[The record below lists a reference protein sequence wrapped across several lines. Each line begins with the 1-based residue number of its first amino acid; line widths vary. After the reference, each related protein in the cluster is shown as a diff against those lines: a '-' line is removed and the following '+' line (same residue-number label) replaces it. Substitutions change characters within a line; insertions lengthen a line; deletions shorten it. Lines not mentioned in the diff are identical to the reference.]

1 VPIDQTPLGQHMQ
14 EQMAAIEQ
22 DPNVA
27 DGSAIGGIITIVEVV
42 GPDEGDGGQR
52 RNLRV
57 RSNAHPHVSI
67 GLLEEAK
74 MVQLMTI
81 QGGGQF
87 EEEED

>member
-22 DPNVA
+22 DPNVP
-27 DGSAIGGIITIVEVV
+27 DGAAIGGIITIVEVI
-42 GPDEGDGGQR
+42 GPDEGDGQQA

-57 RSNAHPHVSI
+57 RSNAHPHISI

-81 QGGGQF
+81 QGGGQIA
-87 EEEED
+87 EED

>member
-22 DPNVA
+22 DPNVPEGA
-27 DGSAIGGIITIVEVV
+27 AIGGIITIVEIV
-42 GPDEGDGGQR
+42 GPDEGDGQQS

-57 RSNAHPHVSI
+57 RSNAHPHLTI

-81 QGGGQF
+81 QGGGQVLG
-87 EEEED
+87 DD

>member
-1 VPIDQTPLGQHMQ
+1 MPIDQTPLGQHMQ

-27 DGSAIGGIITIVEVV
+27 DGSSIGGIITIVEIV
-42 GPDEGDGGQR
+42 GPDQDDGQQR

-74 MVQLMTI
+74 MVQLMTV
-81 QGGGQF
+81 QGSGQF
-87 EEEED
+87 EEED

>member
-1 VPIDQTPLGQHMQ
+1 
-14 EQMAAIEQ
+14 MAAIEQ

-27 DGSAIGGIITIVEVV
+27 DGAAIGGIITIVEVI
-42 GPDEGDGGQR
+42 GPDEGDGQQA

-81 QGGGQF
+81 QGGGQIL
-87 EEEED
+87 EDD

>member
-1 VPIDQTPLGQHMQ
+1 
-14 EQMAAIEQ
+14 MAAIEQ

-42 GPDEGDGGQR
+42 GPDEGDGQQA

-57 RSNAHPHVSI
+57 RSNARPHVSI

-81 QGGGQF
+81 QGGGQLAD
-87 EEEED
+87 ED